1 MNRRSTQPRYV
12 PRQGNRGV
20 QQGWAGAK
28 PVPLPGMAA
37 DKVRKII
44 KKIPP
49 SKMKKAISES
59 MGGRGVGAFGGLAS
73 IIVPQLL
80 DEVARAVPGRRTDA
94 SSIMNVLGTVG
105 AFMPGGQWLPIIA
118 SLGGPIIDII
128 IAAAEAAA
136 KNNVV
141 PGTMTVQADL
151 KDYADY
157 VAQPGNELVT
167 YDEWKQYLEK
177 KSAQDKAKCTPI
189 TRAVLGNLSLDDFLT
204 KNEIERE
211 TAAATKKADPSA
223 TRQPTKEEQELLDT
237 TKGTFGGGVYLKKDP
252 ATAGPN
258 APAPATEAPP
268 GISIM
273 EESRDRRTPNN
284 ATRQPTEEEQYL
296 LDRAMF
302 GGGF

>member
-1 MNRRSTQPRYV
+1 MNRRSSQPRYV

-37 DKVRKII
+37 DKVKKII

-49 SKMKKAISES
+49 SKMKKAISDS
-59 MGGRGVGAFGGLAS
+59 MGGRGVGAFGGIAS

-141 PGTMTVQADL
+141 AGTMTVQADM

-177 KSAQDKAKCTPI
+177 KSAQEKAKCTPI
-189 TRAVLGNLSLDDFLT
+189 TRAVLGNLSLDDFLQ

-211 TAAATKKADPSA
+211 TAAATKKADPSV
-223 TRQPTKEEQELLDT
+223 TRQPTKEEQDLFD
-237 TKGTFGGGVYLKKDP
+237 KGIGTFGGG
-252 ATAGPN
+252 
-258 APAPATEAPP
+258 
-268 GISIM
+268 
-273 EESRDRRTPNN
+273 
-284 ATRQPTEEEQYL
+284 
-296 LDRAMF
+296 F
-302 GGGF
+302 